1 VKERDTVEVL
11 DEDDEDP
18 PTTYGDQSY
27 DQRTCIYVL
36 NRETLEREYNMTH
49 MNFFNSNFF
58 NLKLNDLNPASK
70 NKNGRNAIELGKKKA
85 DAEVFE
91 NGKSD
96 LESPKGLKKF
106 KEDFFQGPNFQNR
119 SEPLMLTEG
128 NA

>member
-27 DQRTCIYVL
+27 DQRTCIHVL

-49 MNFFNSNFF
+49 MNFSNSIQ
-58 NLKLNDLNPASK
+58 KKIYGAPKDV
-70 NKNGRNAIELGKKKA
+70 NGQSEVELGKKKA

-91 NGKSD
+91 NGNCE
-96 LESPKGLKKF
+96 LESPKGLKKL
-106 KEDFFQGPNFQNR
+106 KEDFFLRQNFQNR
-119 SEPLMLTEG
+119 SELGMFT
-128 NA
+128 